1 MVRKVVGSMSEWS
14 GVLRDLFRKF
24 DDGSI
29 TLSQLKS
36 FNDHVNPFSPD
47 NSLEAWQNLYREL
60 FNIEVDFSALQI
72 PAKKEGFDRLI
83 VVAKGITPQ
92 IILDQC
98 KKLFPYE
105 ISKTDGINLEKVRSE
120 RTSKKMYA
128 VWFQDETEPDQDLRG
143 DSDNELKSMHIQGIT
158 LEERLL
164 FELKY
169 FIETS
174 RHLDLGGVTL
184 CTGSHDESRGNVAI
198 VYCHDRKLIIG
209 TESLFCG
216 ATFEG
221 SRQAVL

>member
-14 GVLRDLFRKF
+14 GVLKDFFRKI

-47 NSLEAWQNLYREL
+47 NSLEAWQNLYRNL
-60 FNIEVDFSALQI
+60 FRIEVDFSTLQI
-72 PAKKEGFDRLI
+72 PTKKEGFDRLI

-92 IILDQC
+92 IILKQC
-98 KKLFPYE
+98 RKLFPCD
-105 ISKTDGINLEKVRSE
+105 ISKVDGINLEKVRSE
-120 RTSKKMYA
+120 RTSKEMYA
-128 VWFQDETEPDQDLRG
+128 VWFCDETEPDQDLRG
-143 DSDNELKSMHIQGIT
+143 YSDNDLKSMPIQGIT

-169 FIETS
+169 FIETG
-174 RHLDLGGVTL
+174 RHLDLGSVTL
-184 CTGSHDESRGNVAI
+184 CTGSHESDGKVAI
-198 VYCHDRKLIIG
+198 VFCRDRRLFIG
-209 TESLFCG
+209 TQSTFCDQ
-216 ATFEG
+216 TYEG

>member
-1 MVRKVVGSMSEWS
+1 MVRKVVGSMSDWS
-14 GVLRDLFRKF
+14 GVLKDLFRKIE
-24 DDGSI
+24 DGSI

-47 NSLEAWQNLYREL
+47 NSLEAWQNLYRD
-60 FNIEVDFSALQI
+60 FFGIKVDLSTLQI
-72 PAKKEGFDRLI
+72 PARKEGFDRLI

-98 KKLFPYE
+98 RKLFPYE
-105 ISKTDGINLEKVRSE
+105 ISKVDGINLGKVKSA
-120 RTSKKMYA
+120 RTSEEMYA
-128 VWFQDETEPDQDLRG
+128 VWFRDETEPDQDLRG
-143 DSDNELKSMHIQGIT
+143 FSDNDLKDRNVQGIT

-174 RHLDLGGVTL
+174 RHLDVGSVTL
-184 CTGSHDESRGNVAI
+184 CTGSHESNGNVAI
-198 VYCHDRKLIIG
+198 VYCRDRRVMIG
-209 TESLFCG
+209 TQSPFCG
-216 ATFEG
+216 QTFEG